1 MSILCSSCDG
11 EIFEDDSKFSK
22 YKDDY
27 IKSID
32 RCLYIEYTI
41 DNANLN
47 NFETIISEY
56 ISYHKKKFIR
66 YLFKLSC
73 EIELN
78 NNFIKN
84 FETNYQSNSE
94 WNNIKSL
101 LIIFIDNL
109 TSQGYEFCKIN
120 HMTFITMNDKCFIT
134 FKHYINQPIL
144 KLERRMNLIIVKNPS
159 LIKSLDKTYRHCL
172 ITKYT

>member
-1 MSILCSSCDG
+1 MSILCSSCDR
-11 EIFEDDSKFSK
+11 EYFNDD
-22 YKDDY
+22 

-32 RCLYIEYTI
+32 KCLYIEYTI

-47 NFETIISEY
+47 NFEKILSED
-56 ISYHKKKFIR
+56 ISYRKKKFIR

-73 EIELN
+73 ELEIN
-78 NNFIKN
+78 NNFIKF

-109 TSQGYEFCKIN
+109 TSQGYEFCKID

-134 FKHYINQPIL
+134 FKHYMNQPIL
-144 KLERRMNLIIVKNPS
+144 NLK
-159 LIKSLDKTYRHCL
+159 DE
-172 ITKYT
+172 